1 MADALSGIASLVIKT
16 MQDGVVSINGLTQ
29 AILNVFPR
37 TTGTF
42 TLAAAATTTV
52 AQPSVKSTSMVVLSP
67 TNAAAAT
74 LMGGTKSLYVQSITP
89 GTGFVVA
96 TGDGTNAVG
105 TCTFSYAVFS
115 PS

>member
-1 MADALSGIASLVIKT
+1 MTTGDVGSLALKT
-16 MQDGVVSINGLTQ
+16 LQDIVVAINGLTQ
-29 AILNVFPR
+29 AVLNVFPR

-42 TLAAAATTTV
+42 TLAAAATTMV
-52 AQPSVKSTSMVVLSP
+52 AQPSVKSTSVIVLTP

-74 LMGGTKSLYVQSITP
+74 LMGGSQALYVKSITP

-96 TGDGTNAVG
+96 TADGTNATG
-105 TCTFSYAVFS
+105 TCTFSYAVLS